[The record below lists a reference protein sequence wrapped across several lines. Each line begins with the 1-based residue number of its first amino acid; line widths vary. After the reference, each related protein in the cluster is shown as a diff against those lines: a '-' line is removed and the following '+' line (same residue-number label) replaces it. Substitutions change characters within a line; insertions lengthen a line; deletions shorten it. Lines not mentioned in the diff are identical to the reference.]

1 MPQRKKHRLRNR
13 NFAPQ
18 NQLLDFVAG
27 SENSY
32 NQILHNYSC
41 LWSTQIINR
50 SLGDRAMKFKRVEH
64 VAIAVKNMEK
74 MRDVFENKLGI
85 KMEYE
90 EELPHYS
97 TKLAMYP
104 IGETYLEV
112 LESSSPTTETSK
124 WIEEHGEGLFHICLE
139 VEDIDS
145 ALIEL
150 KEKGV
155 KLLDQTPRIGHGGAR
170 IAFLNPESTGNL
182 LIELAEIPE
191 EVSH

>member
-1 MPQRKKHRLRNR
+1 
-13 NFAPQ
+13 
-18 NQLLDFVAG
+18 
-27 SENSY
+27 
-32 NQILHNYSC
+32 
-41 LWSTQIINR
+41 
-50 SLGDRAMKFKRVEH
+50 
-64 VAIAVKNMEK
+64 
-74 MRDVFENKLGI
+74 
-85 KMEYE
+85 
-90 EELPHYS
+90 
-97 TKLAMYP
+97 MYP

-139 VEDIDS
+139 VEDIDG